1 MGAALL
7 SVRDLGLTFGGV
19 HAVAGASLAVVEGEI
34 FGLIGPN
41 GAGKTS
47 LFNCLSGL
55 YRPSTGS
62 IRFAGREIARQR
74 PWRIRRAGVARTFQN
89 IALVDELTALE
100 NILVGG
106 HVAGPSGLAASA
118 WRWSGRQEA
127 ALRAEALALC
137 ERLDLDDVIDRLPSD
152 LPYGTQKRIEL
163 ARALM
168 ARPRVLLA
176 DEPAAGLSHGE
187 VADFGRLL
195 LDLRAE
201 RDLTI
206 VVVEHHM
213 GLINTLC
220 DRLAVMESGRIIA
233 VGPTTTVAADPA
245 VRAAYLGTPETGS

>member
-1 MGAALL
+1 ME
-7 SVRDLGLTFGGV
+7 VRR
-19 HAVAGASLAVVEGEI
+19 GEI

-55 YRPSTGS
+55 YRPTAGS
-62 IRFAGREIARQR
+62 IRFDGGEIARRR
-74 PWRIRRAGVARTFQN
+74 PWRIRTAGIARTFQN
-89 IALVDELTALE
+89 IALVDELTAFE

-106 HVAGPSGLAASA
+106 HVAGPAGFAASVA
-118 WRWSGRQEA
+118 CWSGRREA
-127 ALRAEALALC
+127 ELQGEALGLC
-137 ERLDLDDVIDRLPSD
+137 ERLGLVDIIDAMPAD

-168 ARPRVLLA
+168 AQPRLLLA

-187 VADFGRLL
+187 VAAFGRLL

-213 GLINTLC
+213 GLINAIC

-233 VGPTTTVAADPA
+233 VGPVADVTADPA
-245 VRAAYLGTPETGS
+245 VRAAYLGSPGKTS